1 MKLEAL
7 HPLLF
12 IFGCLTCLSS
22 QTSLAESFANIEY
35 PETIV
40 KDDNGDELIHIQA
53 VAQLSNFTI
62 NGLKVSELSDLAW
75 DADEELLYALSDNG
89 YLCDYWP
96 SMEGTAGG
104 HDGLCACADG
114 GYVYL
119 SGTVDRGIL
128 G

>member
-35 PETIV
+35 PEAIV

-89 YLCDYWP
+89 YLLSFRP
-96 SMEGTAGG
+96 VFNEGRLI
-104 HDGLCACADG
+104 DILIINGLPLRDDKG
-114 GYVYL
+114 KKL
-119 SGTVDRGIL
+119 RW
-128 G
+128 